1 MPDELIYAWLN
12 SKSGFSIMP
21 YVMHV
26 FEVWA
31 YSSLDHVLKYMYI
44 WIVIYYLADIWKT
57 FRYMHHLRSISQ
69 DDISLISIFIQIV
82 QMDFRILIFI
92 FKMK

>member
-31 YSSLDHVLKYMYI
+31 YSSLDHVLKYMYMNCNI
-44 WIVIYYLADIWKT
+44 LFGWYLKNI
-57 FRYMHHLRSISQ
+57 
-69 DDISLISIFIQIV
+69 
-82 QMDFRILIFI
+82 
-92 FKMK
+92 